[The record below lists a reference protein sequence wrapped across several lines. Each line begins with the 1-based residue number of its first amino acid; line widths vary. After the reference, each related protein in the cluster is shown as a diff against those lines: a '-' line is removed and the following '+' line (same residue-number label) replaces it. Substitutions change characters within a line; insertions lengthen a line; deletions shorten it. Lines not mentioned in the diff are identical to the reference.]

1 MRKNKISNKGK
12 AFIFIL
18 VCIISACSYV
28 YIKLTTPPTLE
39 SILSNTTFNTSE
51 VTLDV
56 TISNKNTEVNYT
68 YVISEK
74 NDYIKTIKKYDNK
87 EEVSVVYKVDSKYY
101 LYVNKGNPIIIELTD
116 ADGLA
121 MLDELKTEVNE
132 LELYLDVDYNSVKYY
147 TYSEE
152 LITFSSYNDYVF
164 YDYELVIVES
174 QLISLLQT
182 FTVNNVVNTVEINV
196 IDMQDIIIP
205 TI

>member
-174 QLISLLQT
+174 QLVSLLQT